1 MLASQLRLHCRAM
14 STEYEFKPVVLF
26 FEDGVHS
33 DVFGQKN
40 NKTVL
45 ETLGHQRYAK
55 LRRQVEGAYPNLL
68 QEPLGSFLLLLKRN
82 SDNFYHRFLNK
93 YGDEKYSMFRIKDKE
108 VLDKRGIYAYTVTED
123 LKYVGR
129 CQDSMRQRVNQGYGK
144 IHPKNCYIDGQAT
157 NCHLNALITAEKE
170 AVRLWFCELNF
181 TEREPAER
189 ALISEYQP
197 PWNIQRG

>member
-1 MLASQLRLHCRAM
+1 MLASQMKLHCRAT
-14 STEYEFKPVVLF
+14 STEYDFKLVALF

-45 ETLGHQRYAK
+45 ETLEHQRYAK
-55 LRRQVEGAYPNLL
+55 LRRQVESAYPNLL

-82 SDNFYHRFLNK
+82 NDNFYRRFLNK
-93 YGDEKYSMFRIKDKE
+93 YGDEKYSIFRITDKE
-108 VLDKRGIYAYTVTED
+108 VLDKRGIYAYTVTE

-157 NCHLNALITAEKE
+157 NCHLNALITTEKGV
-170 AVRLWFCELNF
+170 VRLWFSELDLA
-181 TEREPAER
+181 EIEPAER